1 MKEQKLKRGILCLY
15 AVILVQVGM
24 GVYTLWATVNAYI
37 SVNKILSE
45 NPELNLPSFG
55 YGAISGSIICSVL
68 MIVLTYYVIKDLKQ
82 KKTWAWVGALVVLLF
97 SAPSFALPAS
107 IIGLIS
113 LLDEEVRNDF
123 IADLQKA
130 I

>member
-15 AVILVQVGM
+15 AVILVQVLM
-24 GVYTLWATVNAYI
+24 GVYTLWTAIGAYI
-37 SVNKILSE
+37 SVNRILSE

-55 YGAISGSIICSVL
+55 FGAISGSVIWSVFV
-68 MIVLTYYVIKDLKQ
+68 IVLTYYVIQDLKKQ
-82 KKTWAWVGALVVLLF
+82 KVWAWVGALVVLLL

-113 LLDEEVRNDF
+113 LLDEEVRSEF
-123 IADLQKA
+123 ILELQKA